1 MKYGK
6 ETIFFNSDRNIETLD
21 RDFNEPV
28 LTSRDIFYKI
38 NSNPHYSEGI
48 DEILQKASSVLI
60 ILPDITRKSG
70 ACFFLKELIDRIESY
85 GKTFS
90 FIFAVG
96 THRPLTVD
104 EKREILTDEVY
115 EKYSQHIINHDP
127 DDTES
132 MTYYG
137 KTKHTTPV
145 LLNNAYFDHD
155 TIIPI
160 ASVSYHYFAGFGG
173 ARKMILP
180 GIASRKS
187 AMNNHKL
194 ALDERAKKR
203 HPYACTGNLK
213 QNPVHDD
220 IVEAVMIARAGKNF
234 FAINTILNE
243 NGEIVDVEGGDL
255 FISHIKACERL
266 KELTKVEV
274 SDKYD
279 IVICSCG
286 GFPKDINMIQAQKS
300 IDRVK
305 SIVRDGG
312 KIIFFAECKDGYGNE
327 TFENFFDYSST
338 SEMAEKLFD
347 EYRINR
353 QTAFN
358 LRNITEH
365 FDCYLYS
372 RLDYED
378 CKRMGFRKINDTGKI
393 NELLKEGEKRAFV
406 PNASLVYFENG

>member
-6 ETIFFNSDRNIETLD
+6 KNLSFSTERDIEVLD
-21 RDFNEPV
+21 REFNAPA
-28 LTSRDIFYKI
+28 LTNREIFQKI
-38 NSNPHYSEGI
+38 NSDPHYSEGI
-48 DEILQKASSVLI
+48 DEMLQKASSILI
-60 ILPDITRKSG
+60 VLPDITRKSG
-70 ACFFLKELIDRIESY
+70 ACFFLKELIHRIESY
-85 GKTFS
+85 GKSFS

-96 THRPLTVD
+96 THRPLTVE

-115 EKYSQHIINHDP
+115 EKYSQYIIDHDP
-127 DDTES
+127 DDIES

-145 LLNNAYFDHD
+145 LLNNAYFYHD

-160 ASVSYHYFAGFGG
+160 ASISYHYFAGFGG

-234 FAINTILNE
+234 FAINTILNDK
-243 NGEIVDVEGGDL
+243 GEIVDVEGGDL

-266 KELTKVEV
+266 KELTKVDAGE
-274 SDKYD
+274 KYD
-279 IVICSCG
+279 LVICSCG

-305 SIVRDGG
+305 NIVREGG
-312 KIIFFAECKDGYGNE
+312 KIIFFAECGDGYGNKI
-327 TFENFFDYSST
+327 FEHFFNYIST
-338 SEMAEKLFD
+338 SEMIEKLFD
-347 EYRINR
+347 DYKINR

-365 FDCYLYS
+365 FECYLYS
-372 RLDYED
+372 CFDEKD
-378 CKRMGFRKINDTGKI
+378 SKRMGFRKINDTGKI
-393 NELLKEGEKRAFV
+393 N
-406 PNASLVYFENG
+406 